1 MYGVNI
7 ANISLTF
14 WLKKYF
20 DIFLQK
26 NFFVCMR
33 KAVRGHSET
42 HQASALSFRN
52 AVKQSTR
59 GLTDTRRCLHIVL
72 NVSGL
77 LMSFNV
83 QWKSP
88 CLFCLF
94 PSFSVSLSCRIYPC
108 RIAIGLQPDIAK
120 INTYFEK
127 STTFCNKN
135 IIARLSGGQF
145 MAKCYYFMST
155 RLIALW
161 KYRFSGGKCLQT
173 ELVK

>member
-26 NFFVCMR
+26 NFFGHLR
-33 KAVRGHSET
+33 KAVREQPET
-42 HQASALSFRN
+42 LRAADLSFRN
-52 AVKQSTR
+52 AEKQSTR

-108 RIAIGLQPDIAK
+108 RIATVLQPDIAK

-127 STTFCNKN
+127 STTFCNKKYN
-135 IIARLSGGQF
+135 RPPFGRAIYCKLLLFYVNGVD
-145 MAKCYYFMST
+145 C
-155 RLIALW
+155 AL
-161 KYRFSGGKCLQT
+161 KVSFFRRKMPANRNG
-173 ELVK
+173 